1 MPPLP
6 DVSHVLRARLFFTL
20 NGKPEQGVRQFY
32 RWTGTTPTPT
42 ALATL
47 AHKLYTAFVGET
59 IAGAMYTSNKFV
71 GVQLEDLTSTT
82 GATGSFAGT
91 TDGTLTGE
99 PVPVDACF
107 VSSFEIPRRY
117 RGGHPRS
124 YWPFGYAGNLTS
136 EQEWS
141 TAAVAAWQTL
151 VTDAIAAFV
160 GQSSGGC
167 TIGAHCVPS
176 YYKGFTVVVSPT
188 TGRAR
193 NIPKLR
199 TTPIVT
205 DVTDIIGRH
214 YVGSFRRRRPKTS

>member
-1 MPPLP
+1 MPKLP
-6 DVSHVLRARLFFTL
+6 DVSHVLRARLYFTID
-20 NGKPEQGVRQFY
+20 GKPEQGVRHFY
-32 RWTGTTPTPT
+32 RWTGSTPTAT

-47 AHKLYTAFVGET
+47 AHKLYTSFVAAT
-59 IAGAMYTSNKFV
+59 IAAVMHATNVFT

-91 TDGTLTGE
+91 TTGTLTGE
-99 PVPVDACF
+99 GVPADACL
-107 VSSFEIPRRY
+107 VTSYEIPRRY

-124 YWPFGYAGNLTS
+124 YWPFGNATTLFDPQRWTTAFVASAQAKVTTGIAG
-136 EQEWS
+136 
-141 TAAVAAWQTL
+141 
-151 VTDAIAAFV
+151 FV

-176 YYKGFTVVVSPT
+176 YYEGFTVVISPT

-199 TTPIVT
+199 TPVIVT
-205 DVTDIIGRH
+205 NVTDIIARE
-214 YVGSFRRRRPKTS
+214 YVGSFRKRRPKTS